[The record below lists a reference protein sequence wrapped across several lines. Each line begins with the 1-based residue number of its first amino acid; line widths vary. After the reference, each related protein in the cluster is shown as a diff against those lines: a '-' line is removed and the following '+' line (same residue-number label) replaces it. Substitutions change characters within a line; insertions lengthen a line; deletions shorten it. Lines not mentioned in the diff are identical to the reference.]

1 MPEFLVRRP
10 PSTANVVVNLLPTLA
25 ANIDENSNN
34 VTAHQCRGFQ
44 PEAHSLHLSA
54 QLCFVHT
61 TRVDDY
67 WSTRRSTRVDQYRC
81 QSLARRGSGAKTV
94 LRGHI
99 ASGTLGNTLAT
110 APPRG
115 PIFLVGARPHD
126 PPPLSL
132 ALRLTRV
139 DARNVNKALHLSA
152 LVTSAVPATL
162 VLSFR

>member
-1 MPEFLVRRP
+1 MRTQTM
-10 PSTANVVVNLLPTLA
+10 SLPT
-25 ANIDENSNN
+25 N
-34 VTAHQCRGFQ
+34 VAVFNQKLIRCTCL
-44 PEAHSLHLSA
+44 HSYALFTLRA
-54 QLCFVHT
+54 WT
-61 TRVDDY
+61 ITGRRA
-67 WSTRRSTRVDQYRC
+67 STRRSTRVDQYRC